1 MIHALIRPVETHT
14 ITLKGE
20 DLAEVRAQ
28 LAAQAPEGWALVSAM
43 ATMEK
48 AGASRSVEGKFER
61 RDSIREIEADDMAAL
76 KAKVPDGWRIL
87 SVRRL

>member
-1 MIHALIRPVETHT
+1 MLTALIRPIEKHSV
-14 ITLKGE
+14 TLKGE

-48 AGASRSVEGKFER
+48 ASASRSVEGKFQR

-76 KAKVPDGWRIL
+76 EAKVPDGWRML
-87 SVRRL
+87 SVRRS